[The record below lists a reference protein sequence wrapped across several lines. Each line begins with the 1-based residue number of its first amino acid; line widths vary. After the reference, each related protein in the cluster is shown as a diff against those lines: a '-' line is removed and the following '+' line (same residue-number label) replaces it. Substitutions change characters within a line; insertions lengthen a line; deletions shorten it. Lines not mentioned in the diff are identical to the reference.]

1 MKKQI
6 ISKYSKTSLF
16 SFLLFIFSFSF
27 SIFFCNLIYGSENEN
42 YKKQEENCIQE
53 TKQREEKLFEMFY
66 DFKCDIAPMLEA
78 QNFEVL
84 KDCITNYHLSQDQ
97 KDQRKKNFDDF
108 LDFYK
113 DKEEDELDILI
124 KLEEVSEE
132 ESINV
137 SKERL
142 EKLEILK
149 KRQEKFKSL
158 KTDSEK
164 KIFFLNPD
172 IRESGLFIDHSKK
185 KYYCNTYK
193 EFFYYLYFDFI
204 LNKIDYKYK
213 DELCH
218 LTQRDP
224 NNLKR
229 TQLFSYLPEVTNLQF
244 KIEYLRYFYK
254 ILTELYENTKP
265 LFNSY
270 YSIKSESK
278 SEQVIDNELSELI
291 KQCVDEYKEENKSK
305 RKNKLENFFQDNLE
319 LFQYLDQIDTVKNK
333 LEKDFNDNLENSKD
347 FLQKML
353 NPYINKPDL
362 CKKKP
367 FLSKTS
373 LYNDNLEIPSLNKKE
388 LIEHIIHKND
398 ELINEDL
405 LSNVLETEKI
415 LYKMYLDY
423 SAFVFKSSCLY
434 SKDDNNI
441 NVLEII
447 NNKKKDL
454 SNYCKEKFKEYNKIY
469 KELSDKLQQYLQHLN
484 KELED
489 QTKDI
494 DNRYVDPEIDKNR
507 QKLKID
513 GQMQKQNIKQLLDTG
528 SLLDTSS
535 LGIDKKT
542 IYLQNPE
549 VLKYQLQLQLD
560 EIEKEYISKPFEF
573 YKNEINVITEEAK
586 DLINFINFSDE
597 DIEINEKNRK
607 TKIADKIKSLLDEI
621 EKEYILKPS
630 EFYKNEIKTIVEK
643 AKDLIN
649 FINFSDKDKINE
661 KIKSLKNDIVLLKTK
676 LENVT
681 HNKIDNCKDNLNVSN
696 KNIELKYKIQSLQKK
711 IDCLEKKPH
720 YKTHTLKDILKQL
733 VKKYLVIKIDLID
746 DKNIIDTRIKA
757 YKDYYELKKGEI
769 LDPYLKIISNLQIKY
784 YNSVSDILKDIEKR
798 DVVYTKNNTST
809 LYSFKYSF
817 STNLEDKDI
826 DYCYEKLQYYLY
838 LNYPHKKEQDCKFSL
853 DNIQWIGQF
862 LANYKKELKDN
873 FKSYILNTEQVTT
886 GKIQFNIDCF
896 QLFEDKIKK
905 DFETMR
911 EPKNINND
919 HNIELKKILNEL
931 KGKSE
936 ELNENFKE
944 LKINSDYKDQKQKLD
959 KLCKHIEE
967 NRDIFKANME
977 ELINI
982 VKNQHKKEEKIREFE
997 IEIQKNKEYLNE
1009 LNKIIESYPNPNNK
1023 EQQEENNGINSLNK
1037 DEEILKKRQE
1047 TLNSLIN
1054 SLNDKTYNSLI
1065 EAKSKIEAKINDL
1078 EKKLTDN
1085 KKEHSSLTE
1094 KYQNQQNL
1102 NIPDKENFL
1111 NLKQEKYI
1119 YIDARSF
1126 FVEGKFDFISLLGE
1140 NFPNR
1145 QIIDNK
1151 YIDSQEKI
1159 QKPINIDTINYP
1171 YLQDAKNFQ
1180 TNINDTFLQNQ
1191 DSSFYLVLNIHLNV
1205 QTKIKYR
1212 VKFYE

>member
-1 MKKQI
+1 MIYSSEKENYEKQ
-6 ISKYSKTSLF
+6 
-16 SFLLFIFSFSF
+16 
-27 SIFFCNLIYGSENEN
+27 

-66 DFKCDIAPMLEA
+66 DFKYDIAPMLEA
-78 QNFEVL
+78 KKFEVL
-84 KDCITNYHLSQDQ
+84 KDCHLFQDQ
-97 KDQRKKNFDDF
+97 KDQRKQNFDDF

-113 DKEEDELDILI
+113 EKEEKKLDSLI
-124 KLEEVSEE
+124 KSEE
-132 ESINV
+132 F
-137 SKERL
+137 
-142 EKLEILK
+142 KLL
-149 KRQEKFKSL
+149 
-158 KTDSEK
+158 TDFEK
-164 KIFFLNPD
+164 KIFFLNPN
-172 IRESGLFIDHSKK
+172 IRELGLFIDYSNKK
-185 KYYCNTYK
+185 YCNTYK
-193 EFFYYLYFDFI
+193 DFFYYLYFDFI
-204 LNKIDYKYK
+204 LNKIDDKYT
-213 DELCH
+213 DESH
-218 LTQRDP
+218 LTKRNP
-224 NNLKR
+224 ENLKR

-254 ILTELYENTKP
+254 ILTELYEQTTP
-265 LFNSY
+265 LSYSY
-270 YSIKSESK
+270 YDSIESEK
-278 SEQVIDNELSELI
+278 VIDNELLELI
-291 KQCVDEYKEENKSK
+291 KQCVDEYKNNEENKLK
-305 RKNKLENFFQDNLE
+305 RKNKLENFFKDNLE
-319 LFQYLDQIDTVKNK
+319 LFQYLGRIDTVKNK

-353 NPYINKPDL
+353 KPDINKPDF
-362 CKKKP
+362 CEKKT
-367 FLSKTS
+367 FLLKTS

-405 LSNVLETEKI
+405 LSNVLETEKN

-454 SNYCKEKFKEYNKIY
+454 SNYCKKKFNEYNKIY
-469 KELSDKLQQYLQHLN
+469 KELSDKLQQYLQYLK

-494 DNRYVDPEIDKNR
+494 DNRYVDPEIDKNS

-513 GQMQKQNIKQLLDTG
+513 RQTQKQNIKQFLDTG

-535 LGIDKKT
+535 LGIDQKT

-560 EIEKEYISKPFEF
+560 EIEKEYILKPSEF
-573 YKNEINVITEEAK
+573 YENEINVITEEAEY
-586 DLINFINFSDE
+586 LINFINFSDNDIE
-597 DIEINEKNRK
+597 ISDNDIEINEKNRK
-607 TKIADKIKSLLDEI
+607 TKIADEIKSLLDEI
-621 EKEYILKPS
+621 ENEYILKSS
-630 EFYKNEIKTIVEK
+630 ESYKNEINTIVEK

-676 LENVT
+676 LKNVN

-696 KNIELKYKIQSLQKK
+696 ENIELKDKIQSLHKK

-720 YKTHTLKDILKQL
+720 YKTHTLKDNLKQL
-733 VKKYLVIKIDLID
+733 VKTYLVIKTDLID
-746 DKNIIDTRIKA
+746 DKNIIDTRIEA
-757 YKDYYELKKGEI
+757 YKDYYERKKKEI

-798 DVVYTKNNTST
+798 NVVYKKNNNKSE
-809 LYSFKYSF
+809 YSFKYSF
-817 STNLEDKDI
+817 STNSEDKDI
-826 DYCYEKLQYYLY
+826 DNCYERLQDYLR
-838 LNYPHKKEQDCKFSL
+838 LNYPRKTEQNFEFSL
-853 DNIQWIGQF
+853 DNIQRIGQF
-862 LANYKKELKDN
+862 LANYKKKLKDN
-873 FKSYILNTEQVTT
+873 FESYILNTEQL
-886 GKIQFNIDCF
+886 IDF
-896 QLFEDKIKK
+896 YDLENEIIKN
-905 DFETMR
+905 FETMR

-919 HNIELKKILNEL
+919 HNIELKKILD
-931 KGKSE
+931 K
-936 ELNENFKE
+936 
-944 LKINSDYKDQKQKLD
+944 LKIESKDLNRNFEEKLKTSDYKDQKQKLD

-982 VKNQHKKEEKIREFE
+982 VKNQHEEEKKIREFE

-1009 LNKIIESYPNPNNK
+1009 LNQIIESYSNLNNK
-1023 EQQEENNGINSLNK
+1023 EQKEKNNGINSLNK
-1037 DEEILKKRQE
+1037 DEEIVKKRQE

-1054 SLNDKTYNSLI
+1054 SLNDETYNSLI
-1065 EAKSKIEAKINDL
+1065 EAKSKIKAKINDL
-1078 EKKLTDN
+1078 ETKLTVN
-1085 KKEHSSLTE
+1085 KNEHSSLTE
-1094 KYQNQQNL
+1094 KYQKQQNL
-1102 NIPDKENFL
+1102 NILDKENFL
-1111 NLKQEKYI
+1111 NLEKNYI
-1119 YIDARSF
+1119 YIDAKSF
-1126 FVEGKFDFISLLGE
+1126 FVEGEFDFISEGEFDFISWLDE

-1145 QIIDNK
+1145 RIIDNK
-1151 YIDSQEKI
+1151 YIDSQEKK
-1159 QKPINIDTINYP
+1159 QQPINIYTINYP
-1171 YLQDAKNFQ
+1171 YSQNTENFQ
-1180 TNINDTFLQNQ
+1180 TKINDTFFQNQ

-1205 QTKIKYR
+1205 QIKINYR

>member
-27 SIFFCNLIYGSENEN
+27 SIFFCNLIYGSKNEN
-42 YKKQEENCIQE
+42 YKKQEDNCIQE

-78 QNFEVL
+78 QNLEVL
-84 KDCITNYHLSQDQ
+84 KKCYEKLPLPQDQ

-113 DKEEDELDILI
+113 DEEEYWLDILI

-132 ESINV
+132 ESIENV
-137 SKERL
+137 PKERL

-172 IRESGLFIDHSKK
+172 IRESGLFIYYSKTK
-185 KYYCNTYK
+185 EKYCNTYK
-193 EFFYYLYFDFI
+193 DFFYYLYFDFI
-204 LNKIDYKYK
+204 LKEKIDYKYK

-224 NNLKR
+224 KNLKR

-254 ILTELYENTKP
+254 ILNELCEKTKS
-265 LFNSY
+265 LFSSY
-270 YSIKSESK
+270 YIKELK
-278 SEQVIDNELSELI
+278 SEQVIEQNIKSQLKSKQVIDNKLSELI

-305 RKNKLENFFQDNLE
+305 RQNKLEKFFQDNLE
-319 LFQYLDQIDTVKNK
+319 LFQYLDQKK
-333 LEKDFNDNLENSKD
+333 LDKDFYDNLENSKE
-347 FLQKML
+347 FLQKIL
-353 NPYINKPDL
+353 KPDIFYISNL
-362 CKKKP
+362 CEKKP

-398 ELINEDL
+398 ELINKDL
-405 LSNVLETEKI
+405 LSNVLGTEEI

-434 SKDDNNI
+434 SEDDKNNNI
-441 NVLEII
+441 NVLENI

-454 SNYCKEKFKEYNKIY
+454 SNYCKEKFQKY
-469 KELSDKLQQYLQHLN
+469 KEIYEELSYKLQKYLQHLN
-484 KELED
+484 KELEV

-494 DNRYVDPEIDKNR
+494 DNRYVDPEIDKKS

-513 GQMQKQNIKQLLDTG
+513 IQTQKQNIKQFFDTG

-535 LGIDKKT
+535 LGIDPKT

-560 EIEKEYISKPFEF
+560 EIEKEYISKPFKF
-573 YKNEINVITEEAK
+573 YENEINVISEEAEY
-586 DLINFINFSDE
+586 LINFINFSDN

-607 TKIADKIKSLLDEI
+607 TKIVDKIKSLLDEI
-621 EKEYILKPS
+621 EKEYISKSS
-630 EFYKNEIKTIVEK
+630 EFYKNEIKIIVKK

-649 FINFSDKDKINE
+649 FINFLDKDKINE
-661 KIKSLKNDIVLLKTK
+661 KIESLKNDI
-676 LENVT
+676 N
-681 HNKIDNCKDNLNVSN
+681 NCKDNLNVSN
-696 KNIELKYKIQSLQKK
+696 ENIELKDKIRSLQKK

-720 YKTHTLKDILKQL
+720 YKTHTLRDILKQL
-733 VKKYLVIKIDLID
+733 VKTYLVIKTDFID

-757 YKDYYELKKGEI
+757 YKDYYERKKEEI

-784 YNSVSDILKDIEKR
+784 YNSVSDILRDIQKR
-798 DVVYTKNNTST
+798 GVVYTKNNTST
-809 LYSFKYSF
+809 LYSFKYYF

-826 DYCYEKLQYYLY
+826 DDCYKKLQDYLKLYYPY
-838 LNYPHKKEQDCKFSL
+838 KKEQNCKFSL
-853 DNIQWIGQF
+853 DNIQRIGQF
-862 LANYKKELKDN
+862 LANYKKKLKDN
-873 FKSYILNTEQVTT
+873 FESYILNTEQF
-886 GKIQFNIDCF
+886 KIDFYDLENEI
-896 QLFEDKIKK
+896 IKN
-905 DFETMR
+905 FETMR

-919 HNIELKKILNEL
+919 HNIELKKILD
-931 KGKSE
+931 K
-936 ELNENFKE
+936 
-944 LKINSDYKDQKQKLD
+944 LKIESKDLNRNFEEKLKTSDYKDQKQKLD

-1009 LNKIIESYPNPNNK
+1009 LNKIIKSYPNPNNT
-1023 EQQEENNGINSLNK
+1023 EQQEENNRINSLNK
-1037 DEEILKKRQE
+1037 DEEIVKKRQE

-1054 SLNDKTYNSLI
+1054 SLNEETYKSLI
-1065 EAKSKIEAKINDL
+1065 EEKSKIEAKINYL
-1078 EKKLTDN
+1078 EKNLTDN

-1102 NIPDKENFL
+1102 NISDKENFL
-1111 NLKQEKYI
+1111 NLEQNYI
-1119 YIDARSF
+1119 YIDAKSF
-1126 FVEGKFDFISLLGE
+1126 LVKGEFDFIGWLGE
-1140 NFPNR
+1140 NFPKR
-1145 QIIDNK
+1145 RIIDNN
-1151 YIDSQEKI
+1151 IDSQEKK
-1159 QKPINIDTINYP
+1159 QQPINIYTRNYP
-1171 YLQDAKNFQ
+1171 YSQDAKNFQ
-1180 TNINDTFLQNQ
+1180 TKINDTFFQNQ
-1191 DSSFYLVLNIHLNV
+1191 GSSFYLVLNIQLDV
-1205 QTKIKYR
+1205 QTKIK
-1212 VKFYE
+1212 